1 MNCDR
6 HGRPAAQASDYGWLH
21 HSTEHAVHT
30 ITITDPAFR
39 HQSSLPGLP
48 YHVYF
53 IDGIKAIWTILA
65 SSGSGSANRPFFPF
79 LFPSV
84 KDRVDLGESDHRTGI
99 SAIWSQLYGSDAW
112 IVIRDQESANY
123 WLISCLIIGALG
135 GLLSFLWTTAQLGA
149 VTQQMP
155 LVQIG

>member
-1 MNCDR
+1 
-6 HGRPAAQASDYGWLH
+6 
-21 HSTEHAVHT
+21 
-30 ITITDPAFR
+30 
-39 HQSSLPGLP
+39 
-48 YHVYF
+48 
-53 IDGIKAIWTILA
+53 
-65 SSGSGSANRPFFPF
+65 

-112 IVIRDQESANY
+112 IVIRDQESGNY

-135 GLLSFLWTTAQLGA
+135 GFLSFLWTTAQLGA